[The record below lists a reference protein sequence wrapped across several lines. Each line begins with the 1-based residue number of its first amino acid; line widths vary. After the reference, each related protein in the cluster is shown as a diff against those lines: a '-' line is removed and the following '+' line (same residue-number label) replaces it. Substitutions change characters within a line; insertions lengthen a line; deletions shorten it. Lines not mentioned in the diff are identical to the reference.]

1 MWVVKL
7 GGSVARDAELLPLW
21 LELLAELGGGRVI
34 VVPGG
39 GVFADEVRAAQR
51 QWGFDDR
58 VAHNMAVLAMAQTAM
73 LMQGLNPALQP
84 ALNEQQIRQT
94 LRRLRPALWVP
105 LELLRQQPDELTNW
119 DITADSLAVWLAK
132 RLNAERLIVVKSCE
146 VPPPAPDGAPDAR
159 HDWPA
164 LADAGVVDRGFA
176 GFAVGAPFPIGL
188 INKGELERMRSL
200 LIEPAPGI
208 QQ

>member
-21 LELLAELGGGRVI
+21 LELLVEHGGGRVI

-51 QWGFDDR
+51 TWGFDDR

-84 ALNEQQIRQT
+84 ALNESQIRQT

-105 LELLRQQPDELTNW
+105 LELLRQTPDELTNW
-119 DITADSLAVWLAK
+119 DVTSDSLAVWLAR

-146 VPPPAPDGAPDAR
+146 VRDDEE

-164 LADAGVVDRGFA
+164 LAAAGVVDRGFA
-176 GFAVGAPFPIGL
+176 GFAADAPFPIGL
-188 INKGELERMRSL
+188 LNKGELERMRSL
-200 LIEPAPGI
+200 LIEPAPAM

>member
-1 MWVVKL
+1 MWVVKI
-7 GGSVARDAELLPLW
+7 GGSVARDPELLPLW
-21 LELLAELGGGRVI
+21 LELLAEHGGGRVI

-39 GVFADEVRAAQR
+39 GAFADEVRAAQR
-51 QWGFDDR
+51 SWGFDDR

-84 ALNEQQIRQT
+84 ALNEHQIRQT

-105 LELLRQQPDELTNW
+105 LELLRQTPDELTNW
-119 DITADSLAVWLAK
+119 DVTSDSLAVWLAK

-146 VPPPAPDGAPDAR
+146 VHDEWQP
-159 HDWPA
+159 DWPA
-164 LADAGVVDRGFA
+164 LADAGVIDRGFA
-176 GFAVGAPFPIGL
+176 GFACDAPFPIGL
-188 INKGELERMRSL
+188 INKAELERMRSL
-200 LIEPAPGI
+200 LIEPAPAM

>member
-21 LELLAELGGGRVI
+21 LELLAEHGGGRVI

-51 QWGFDDR
+51 QWRFDDR

-105 LELLRQQPDELTNW
+105 LELLRQTPDELTNW
-119 DITADSLAVWLAK
+119 DVTADSLAVWLAK

-146 VPPPAPDGAPDAR
+146 VPEGSDEDG

-164 LADAGVVDRGFA
+164 LAEAGIVDRSFA
-176 GFAVGAPFPIGL
+176 GFALGAPFPIGL
-188 INKGELERMRSL
+188 VNKGELERMRAL
-200 LIEPAPGI
+200 LIEPAPGLS
-208 QQ
+208 Q

>member
-1 MWVVKL
+1 MWVVKI
-7 GGSVARDAELLPLW
+7 GGSVARDPELLPLW
-21 LELLAELGGGRVI
+21 LELLAEHGGGRVI

-39 GVFADEVRAAQR
+39 GAFADEVRAAQR
-51 QWGFDDR
+51 SWGFDDR

-84 ALNEQQIRQT
+84 ALNEHQIRQT

-105 LELLRQQPDELTNW
+105 LELLRQTPDELTNW
-119 DITADSLAVWLAK
+119 DVTSDSLAVWLAK

-146 VPPPAPDGAPDAR
+146 VPDEWQP
-159 HDWPA
+159 DWPA
-164 LADAGVVDRGFA
+164 LADAGVIDRGFA
-176 GFAVGAPFPIGL
+176 GFACDAPFPIGL
-188 INKGELERMRSL
+188 INKAELERMRSL
-200 LIEPAPGI
+200 LIEPAQAM